1 VETIDWQHWRA
12 EFPSTADYVHMNH
25 AGLAPL
31 SLRVAAAIQSF
42 AEQALHVDGPL
53 YRRWAER
60 TEGVRAAAAQLI
72 GAAAGEIAFVK
83 NTAEGLSLI
92 AAGLPWR
99 EGDNVVAIADE
110 YPSNIYPWLGLA
122 GRGVETRLAPRAG
135 VRFGVD
141 EVAPHVDARTR
152 VVAVSAVDWQSGFR
166 ADLAALGSFCQDR
179 DILFVVDGIQAV
191 GALHIEVADAAID
204 CMAFGGH
211 KWLLAPEGCGVLFVA
226 TRVLDRLTPL
236 LLGWKSVCDA
246 DTYLPYHFTL
256 RRDAAKFEPGSQMH
270 LAIAALGAAI
280 DLLLEI
286 GPLAIERRVLDHTE
300 ELAAGLRRLGATILS
315 PAAKAERSAI
325 LTFTHGDTAATHASL
340 TGHRIIARRRLGG
353 IRLAPHFYND
363 ATDFER
369 VFAALRAAGARR
381 RPPS

>member
-1 VETIDWQHWRA
+1 MTTIDWQRWRA
-12 EFPSTADYVHMNH
+12 EFPSTAEYVHMNH
-25 AGLAPL
+25 AGLAPV
-31 SLRVAAAIQSF
+31 SLRVATAIRSF
-42 AEQALHVDGPL
+42 ADQALHVDGPV

-60 TEGVRAAAAQLI
+60 TEAVRAAAARLI
-72 GAAAGEIAFVK
+72 GATASEIAFVK

-92 AAGLPWR
+92 AAGLPWCA
-99 EGDNVVAIADE
+99 GDNVVAIADE

-122 GRGVETRLAPRAG
+122 ARGVETRLAARSG

-141 EVAPHVDARTR
+141 EVAPHVDGHTR

-166 ADLAALGSFCQDR
+166 ADLAALGSFCRAR

-191 GALHIEVADAAID
+191 GALRLDVADAAID

-211 KWLLAPEGCGVLFVA
+211 KWLLAPEGCGVLYVA
-226 TRVLDRLTPL
+226 ARVLDRLTPL
-236 LLGWKSVCDA
+236 LLGWKSVSDA

-286 GPLAIERRVLDHTE
+286 GPAAIERRVLGHTE
-300 ELAAGLRRLGATILS
+300 ELTGGLRRLGATMLS
-315 PAAKAERSAI
+315 PEAMTERSAI
-325 LTFTHGDTAATHASL
+325 VTFAHGDAAATHATL
-340 TGHRIIARRRLGG
+340 TAHHIVARRRLGG

-369 VFAALRAAGARR
+369 VFAALRGAGTR
-381 RPPS
+381 S